1 MTADDR
7 PAGEPT
13 TAPTPDAGTDDATQ
27 AVDAGPATAGG
38 AGVESGDASGGTAVE
53 DASELA
59 AKLPGL
65 FDEQP
70 EIAAGLAFAGGLALA
85 MVIKR
90 LAS

>member
-1 MTADDR
+1 MTADGPSAD
-7 PAGEPT
+7 E
-13 TAPTPDAGTDDATQ
+13 
-27 AVDAGPATAGG
+27 PATA
-38 AGVESGDASGGTAVE
+38 AIPEAVSDDVSQASDG

-65 FDEQP
+65 LDERP
-70 EIAAGLAFAGGLALA
+70 EIAAGLAFAGGVVLA